1 MNFVVLFCSCQAM
14 ISYRKRNVFTEVIAA
29 GVFIFLFQIISQK
42 VFSQPDLNVLS
53 YLSTNYGKAPDP
65 KGNFSTLVIPIKRVQ
80 NLLLIEARINDM
92 EGNFIL
98 DTGAPHLVL
107 NKTYFRQGKLSDGTS
122 AAGITGGGNQ
132 VYHMQ
137 VDSLVIDELYYTSLD
152 ADVVNLGHLEDAK
165 GVKILGLLGAN
176 LFSQMEMEIDL
187 QHSILRLT
195 RMDGSGQLLSV
206 SSGDPPPPDMLVPIE
221 LENNIIFIN
230 STVAG
235 KKLRFCFDSGAETN
249 VLSNSIGNKVLS
261 QFSLISRAELGGT
274 SSQRLDVLSGQLGE
288 MTIGNHSFKK
298 MPVILADLSGLR
310 EVYNTDIDG
319 ILGYDFLSS
328 GRVII
333 NFRKKE
339 LTMYFYKEEGQ

>member
-1 MNFVVLFCSCQAM
+1 MTCSRAFLILLLFFFNSA
-14 ISYRKRNVFTEVIAA
+14 
-29 GVFIFLFQIISQK
+29 
-42 VFSQPDLNVLS
+42 FSQPDLNVLT
-53 YLSTNYGKAPDP
+53 YLTSNYGKAPDP

-80 NLLLIEARINDM
+80 NLLLIEARINNM

-132 VYHMQ
+132 VYHVQ
-137 VDSLVIDELYYTSLD
+137 VDSLIIENLFYTALD

-187 QHSILRLT
+187 QHSILRLSKT
-195 RMDGSGQLLSV
+195 DGNGQLASSV
-206 SSGDPPPPDMLVPIE
+206 FTGDPKQPDLAIPFE
-221 LENNIIFIN
+221 LDNNIIFVN
-230 STVAG
+230 TMVAG

-249 VLSNSIGNKVLS
+249 VLSNGVGNKVLG
-261 QFSLISRAELGGT
+261 QFSLMSRAALGGT
-274 SSQRLDVLSGQLGE
+274 SNQRLDVLSGQLTE
-288 MTIGNHSFKK
+288 MMIGNHSFKK

-319 ILGYDFLSS
+319 ILGYDFMSNGS
-328 GRVII
+328 VII
-333 NFRKKE
+333 NFKKKE